1 MSAMAGE
8 LEGRVAVITAA
19 ASGMGREA
27 ALLFA
32 KEGAHVVAIDINA
45 EAGEALVDEIGDAGG
60 KVEFH
65 TVDMTDLGQIE
76 DVIRTVEQAHG
87 HIDVLWNH
95 VGAPGPRGFEFDQSS
110 WQRSVDLNL
119 TAPIFLTKAAWPL
132 LQKAPNGASVLYTAS
147 ISAMIASRNSPIYA
161 ALKSGVVGFMR
172 CMAAIGGPDKIRAN
186 AIAPGATETPM
197 LAGFFGDKGE
207 SKEVV
212 DQRLESFNQAV
223 PLGRTCKPEEVA
235 ALALFLA
242 SDRSSY
248 ITGVA
253 IPIDG
258 GYVAL

>member
-8 LEGRVAVITAA
+8 LEGRVAVVTAA
-19 ASGMGREA
+19 ASGMGREG

-45 EAGEALVDEIGDAGG
+45 EAGDALVDEIASAGG
-60 KVEFH
+60 KAEFH
-65 TVDMTDLGQIE
+65 KVDMTDLGQIA
-76 DVIRTVEQAHG
+76 DVVGTVDAAHG
-87 HIDVLWNH
+87 RIDVLWNH
-95 VGAPGPRGFEFDQSS
+95 VGAPGPRGFDFEERD
-110 WQRSVDLNL
+110 WRRSVDLNL
-119 TAPIFLTKAAWPL
+119 TAPIFLSKAAWPL
-132 LQKAPNGASVLYTAS
+132 LQKANGASVLYTAS

-161 ALKSGVVGFMR
+161 ALKAGVVGFMR

-186 AIAPGATETPM
+186 AIAPGATDTPM
-197 LAGFFGDKGE
+197 LVGFFGDAGE
-207 SKEVV
+207 SQEVI
-212 DQRLESFNQAV
+212 DERLTSFNQAV